1 MPADHA
7 HIGDGIKLSA
17 DIDGV
22 VTARAHDVAPPKTT
36 RLVLVFVA
44 LALVAPLI
52 GFAIAKLYGP
62 QAEHAA
68 YANLEV
74 IAQLK
79 VGQIENWLGERHGDS
94 EVLASDSTF
103 AAQVGRFVQ
112 QERNAEL
119 SRLILERFDKL
130 RSSYSY
136 TKIMLLNTTGQLLLS
151 SGEDVTASIVPPGL
165 LRQALTSNRIQ
176 RSSIYRDDDGH
187 IHLDWAVPLVVSD
200 AQGKRAVAVVV
211 LRVTAQSFIFPLIYS
226 WPTASAS
233 GEILLVRSDGES
245 AVFLNALRHYKS
257 MPMTLKLPMSDP
269 ELLAAIAIRANQPGM
284 VRGKDYRG
292 VEVLAAYRPVA
303 GTDWHIVTK
312 IDRDEVLKPMW
323 DMVYWVTLTAFAA
336 AAAIMAALL
345 LLWRQQ
351 QRTQRLELRA
361 QSAVVTEESE
371 RRFRAIMQSANDAI
385 ISADSTGKVVGWNN
399 SAERLFG
406 YTEAEIIGQ
415 PITVLMP
422 EHFRNLHSAGLARVV
437 AGGTPHVIG
446 KSVELAGLRKDG
458 SEFSL
463 ELSLAQWQAAEGQFF
478 TAIIRDITERK
489 RVEKDLQLFKELL
502 EKSNDAIFI
511 NDAETSLILYVNEQA
526 LKKLGYTREELLGM
540 RVTDIEATLPGKFS
554 WKKHMT
560 ELDAAGFML
569 IEGRHRRKDGV
580 IFPAEISTRNIQ
592 VEGGKFN
599 LAIVRDITERK
610 LVEERIRESE
620 ARYRGIFEYS
630 NDIIY
635 LLNMDGTFNS
645 LNPAFGRI
653 TGWTAEEWI
662 GKSFAPIV
670 HPDDLSVANTA
681 FQKTL
686 AGESTPTFR
695 LRLARKSGQ
704 YFYADLSITPFEH
717 DVIMG
722 IARDVSERQLA
733 EEKIRQLN
741 EELETKVQERTRQL
755 LAAQEELVRKE
766 KLSVLGQVAGSVGHE
781 LRNPLGVM
789 SNAVY
794 FLQTVLTDADD
805 SVKEYLNI
813 IRDEIAGSE
822 RIVSDLL
829 DSVRTKPPH
838 AEIVGV
844 MELINQTL
852 RKLTL
857 PPSVTVK
864 QDIPETLPPLRVDAQ
879 QIHQVFRNLISN
891 GAEAMPEGGVLKI
904 RAVENKQDKN
914 ITISVRDN
922 GSGMTP
928 EHLSKLFQPL
938 FTTKARGIGLGL
950 VVVKNLTQAN
960 GGSVEVQS
968 EPGKGTTF
976 TVTLPAADERDIS
989 I

>member
-1 MPADHA
+1 MQPYIRIFGEA
-7 HIGDGIKLSA
+7 HCL
-17 DIDGV
+17 
-22 VTARAHDVAPPKTT
+22 
-36 RLVLVFVA
+36 
-44 LALVAPLI
+44 
-52 GFAIAKLYGP
+52 
-62 QAEHAA
+62 
-68 YANLEV
+68 
-74 IAQLK
+74 
-79 VGQIENWLGERHGDS
+79 
-94 EVLASDSTF
+94 
-103 AAQVGRFVQ
+103 
-112 QERNAEL
+112 
-119 SRLILERFDKL
+119 
-130 RSSYSY
+130 
-136 TKIMLLNTTGQLLLS
+136 
-151 SGEDVTASIVPPGL
+151 
-165 LRQALTSNRIQ
+165 
-176 RSSIYRDDDGH
+176 
-187 IHLDWAVPLVVSD
+187 
-200 AQGKRAVAVVV
+200 
-211 LRVTAQSFIFPLIYS
+211 
-226 WPTASAS
+226 
-233 GEILLVRSDGES
+233 
-245 AVFLNALRHYKS
+245 
-257 MPMTLKLPMSDP
+257 
-269 ELLAAIAIRANQPGM
+269 
-284 VRGKDYRG
+284 
-292 VEVLAAYRPVA
+292 YRPVA

-323 DMVYWVTLTAFAA
+323 DMVYWINLIAFAA

-351 QRTQRLELRA
+351 QRTQRLALRA

-437 AGGTPHVIG
+437 AGGTSHIIG
-446 KSVELAGLRKDG
+446 ETVELAGLRKDG

-463 ELSLAQWQAAEGQFF
+463 EFSLAQWQAAEGQFF

-489 RVEKDLQLFKELL
+489 RAEKDLRLFKELL

-526 LKKLGYTREELLGM
+526 LKNLGYTREELLGM
-540 RVTDIEATLPGKFS
+540 RVTDIEATLPEKFS

-569 IEGRHRRKDGV
+569 LEGRHRRKDGV

-610 LVEERIRESE
+610 L
-620 ARYRGIFEYS
+620 
-630 NDIIY
+630 
-635 LLNMDGTFNS
+635 
-645 LNPAFGRI
+645 
-653 TGWTAEEWI
+653 
-662 GKSFAPIV
+662 
-670 HPDDLSVANTA
+670 
-681 FQKTL
+681 
-686 AGESTPTFR
+686 
-695 LRLARKSGQ
+695 
-704 YFYADLSITPFEH
+704 
-717 DVIMG
+717 
-722 IARDVSERQLA
+722 A

-755 LAAQEELVRKE
+755 LDAQEELVRKE
-766 KLSVLGQVAGSVGHE
+766 KLAVLGQVAGSVGHE

-794 FLQTVLTDADD
+794 FLQTVLPDADETTR
-805 SVKEYLNI
+805 EYLGI
-813 IRDEIAGSE
+813 IKSEIASSE

-857 PPSVTVK
+857 PPSVSVK
-864 QDIPETLPPLRVDAQ
+864 LDIPETLPPLRADAQ

-891 GAEAMPEGGVLKI
+891 GAEAMPEGGELEI
-904 RAVENKQDKN
+904 CAVENKQDKN